1 MWHSDGAQD
10 KVLWGDLNMI
20 TMTKTRTNFFEE
32 RGKNTLEQ
40 WQFIVRWIWSR
51 CAKSATRNI
60 RAQPGATRNKN
71 IIQKYVRF
79 ITGSQYIT
87 IQGFKTSCVSH
98 IRASHYQSR
107 CLKYPLFPGFSWR
120 STTSLRWQGSK
131 ERKAWRRKASS
142 SSSNLLCFLHRLGT
156 LAIYCIYDQKYW
168 QEWDMI

>member
-60 RAQPGATRNKN
+60 RAQPGATKNKN

-98 IRASHYQSR
+98 IRASYYQSR
-107 CLKYPLFPGFSWR
+107 CLNYPFF
-120 STTSLRWQGSK
+120 Q
-131 ERKAWRRKASS
+131 ASAEEVPRVWDGKGAKSEKLGEEKLLLVHQLYFTVLS
-142 SSSNLLCFLHRLGT
+142 SQIRNFGNLLHLRS
-156 LAIYCIYDQKYW
+156 
-168 QEWDMI
+168 EV